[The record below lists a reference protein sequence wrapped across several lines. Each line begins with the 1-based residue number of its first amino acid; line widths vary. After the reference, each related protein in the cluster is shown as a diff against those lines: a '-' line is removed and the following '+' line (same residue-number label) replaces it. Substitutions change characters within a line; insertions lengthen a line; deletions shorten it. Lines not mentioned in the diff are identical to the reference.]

1 MRRVRDVQWKDERGE
16 GSIFFFVDRETG
28 KKISA
33 KLYVSYFTCGKE
45 VVLSAKTADLD
56 DAKRELR
63 RRIRNRE
70 NSREG
75 KEILVTPKLER
86 VTVSEILDADLERAR
101 RENQASVR
109 QRRYQVE
116 ILKNL
121 LGQVRAIEFRPE
133 HVDQYRKR
141 RLTGEGTKR
150 GRKVGLKAVKNELT
164 ILSQAFTY
172 ARHRGAILSMPFIE
186 KPTIND
192 ERKKEIPVE
201 AYYGEE
207 GILAAI
213 DHDDARDFIECML
226 LSARRPKGIG
236 ELRWEWYDA
245 EKGILRVPPEK
256 KGNPTVFSVRG
267 LLKKVFD
274 RRIAARRP
282 GVPYIFHFRGG
293 VATEKS
299 IRRYFYAALEAKEIP
314 TKRAGFTMYDTKK
327 TAMGVMVDAGLTV
340 EEIMAFSGHRNRAM
354 VERYIVRNADR
365 QAKSVDRRDDYLVK
379 RLAQKKAESSRRIS
393 EVRTISR

>member
-1 MRRVRDVQWKDERGE
+1 MKRIRSVQWEGERGD
-16 GSIFFFVDRETG
+16 GSIFFFVDAETG

-33 KLYVSYFTCGKE
+33 SLYMSYFAGGKE
-45 VVLSAKTADLD
+45 VVLSVKTADLD
-56 DAKRELR
+56 DAKRELKR
-63 RRIRNRE
+63 RVRNRE

-86 VTVSEILDADLERAR
+86 VTVGEILDDDLERAK
-101 RENQASVR
+101 RENLASVR

-116 ILKNL
+116 ILTRL
-121 LGQVRAIEFRPE
+121 LGPVRAIDFRPE
-133 HVDQYRKR
+133 HVERYRKR
-141 RLTGEGTKR
+141 RLAGEGTNR
-150 GRKVGLKAVKNELT
+150 GRRVGLKAVKNELT

-186 KPTIND
+186 KPTIDD

-201 AYYGEE
+201 AYYGEQ

-213 DHDDARDFIECML
+213 GNDDARDFIEFML

-236 ELRWEWYDA
+236 ALRWEWYDA
-245 EKGILRVPPEK
+245 EKGLLKVPPEK

-267 LLKKVFD
+267 LLRKVFD

-282 GVPYIFHFRGG
+282 GVPYIFHLRGEM
-293 VATEKS
+293 ATEKN
-299 IRRYFYAALEAKEIP
+299 IRPYFYAALEAKEIP

-354 VERYIVRNADR
+354 VERYIVRNAER
-365 QAKSVDRRDDYLVK
+365 QASSVDRRDEYLAR
-379 RLAQKKAESSRRIS
+379 RLSDRKVERSKQSS
-393 EVRTISR
+393 EARTI

>member
-33 KLYVSYFTCGKE
+33 SLYVSYFAGGKE

-56 DAKRELR
+56 DAKQELK

-86 VTVSEILDADLERAR
+86 VTVGEILDADLERAR

-121 LGQVRAIEFRPE
+121 LGPVRAIAFRPE
-133 HVDQYRKR
+133 HVEQYRKR
-141 RLTGEGTKR
+141 RLAGDGTKR
-150 GRKVGLKAVKNELT
+150 GRRVGLKAVKNELT
-164 ILSQAFTY
+164 ILSQAFRY
-172 ARHRGAILSMPFIE
+172 ARQRGAILTVPFIE
-186 KPTIND
+186 KPTIDD
-192 ERKKEIPVE
+192 ERKKEVPVE
-201 AYYGEE
+201 AYYGEK

-213 DHDDARDFIECML
+213 ENDDARDFIEFML

-236 ELRWEWYDA
+236 ALRWEWYDA

-282 GVPYIFHFRGG
+282 GVPYIFHLRGDL
-293 VATEKS
+293 ATDKN
-299 IRRYFYAALEAKEIP
+299 IRPYFYAALEAKEIP

-354 VERYIVRNADR
+354 VERYIVRNANR
-365 QAKSVDRRDDYLVK
+365 QATSVDRRDEYLEG
-379 RLAQKKAESSRRIS
+379 RLSQAKHEDSQSIS
-393 EVRTISR
+393 EVRAISR

>member
-16 GSIFFFVDRETG
+16 GSIFFFVHRETG

-33 KLYVSYFTCGKE
+33 KLYVSYFAGGKE
-45 VVLSAKTADLD
+45 VVLSTKTADLD
-56 DAKRELR
+56 DAKRELK
-63 RRIRNRE
+63 RRIRNRA

-86 VTVSEILDADLERAR
+86 VTVGEILQADLERAK
-101 RENQASVR
+101 RETQASVH
-109 QRRYQVE
+109 QRGYQVA
-116 ILKNL
+116 ILTKL
-121 LGQVRAIEFRPE
+121 LGNVRAIEFRPE
-133 HVDQYRKR
+133 HVEQYRKR
-141 RLTGEGTKR
+141 RVAGEGTKHR
-150 GRKVGLKAVKNELT
+150 RKVGLKTVKNELT

-186 KPTIND
+186 KPTIDD

-201 AYYGEE
+201 AYYGEQ
-207 GILAAI
+207 GILAVI
-213 DHDDARDFIECML
+213 GDDDARDFIEFML

-236 ELRWEWYDA
+236 ALRWEWYDA

-282 GVPYIFHFRGG
+282 GVPYIFHLRGDI
-293 VATEKS
+293 ATEKN
-299 IRRYFYAALEAKEIP
+299 IRPYFYAALEAKELP

-365 QAKSVDRRDDYLVK
+365 QARSVDRRDEYLVR
-379 RLAQKKAESSRRIS
+379 RLSQKNAEDSQRVS
-393 EVRTISR
+393 EVRSISR